1 MKRIVI
7 LSLIVGIITAI
18 IAPFLADL
26 YIYKV
31 HSNYSGDDFII
42 TLSSDPT
49 EEEILDALIYREPL
63 IDDKY
68 ETTKAWRKAR
78 DEKTRLYVKK
88 DSHIS
93 ILVMPYDASV
103 DPDIV
108 FDDGGRI
115 KGLWLTQPNN
125 RKKYS
130 VYWVGVGYAVGGLL
144 SSFVAALIALS
155 IIRLIWYFLLERLM
169 EISKAVKSK

>member
-1 MKRIVI
+1 MKRIII
-7 LSLIVGIITAI
+7 LSLIIGILTAI
-18 IAPFLADL
+18 LAPFIADL

-42 TLSSDPT
+42 TFSNDPT
-49 EEEILDALIYREPL
+49 EEEIIDAVIYREPL

-68 ETTKAWRKAR
+68 ETTKAWKKAR
-78 DEKTRLYVKK
+78 DEKTRLFIKK

-103 DPDIV
+103 DPDLV
-108 FDDGGRI
+108 FDDGDRI
-115 KGLWLTQPNN
+115 KGLWLTEPNN

-130 VYWVGVGYAVGGLL
+130 SFWVGVGYILGGLL
-144 SSFVAALIALS
+144 SGFVAALIALS
-155 IIRLIWYFLLERLM
+155 IIRLTWHFLLERLM
-169 EISKAVKSK
+169 EISNAVNSK